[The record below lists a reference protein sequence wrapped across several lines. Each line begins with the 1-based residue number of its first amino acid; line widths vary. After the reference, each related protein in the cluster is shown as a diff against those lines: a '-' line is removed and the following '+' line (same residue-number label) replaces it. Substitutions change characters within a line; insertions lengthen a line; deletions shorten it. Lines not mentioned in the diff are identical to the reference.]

1 MTNFGISLF
10 RFTCMWDNLLI
21 HEKDRLKRLM
31 KQIVVVE
38 VVMTIGIV
46 SLGKLRK
53 IFFNINCMKLFDH
66 QLPLGFTSLEK
77 P

>member
-21 HEKDRLKRLM
+21 FEKDRLKCLM

-38 VVMTIGIV
+38 VFMTTGIV
-46 SLGKLRK
+46 SLGKK
-53 IFFNINCMKLFDH
+53 NIFLSKMI
-66 QLPLGFTSLEK
+66 
-77 P
+77 